1 MFFWANIIIPLLPY
15 HFCGL
20 MAKKRILV
28 LAVDR
33 DNDLY
38 EKVKIPGPVVGKEA
52 NIEAATKLALK
63 DPEETDSNTMFEAVR
78 VYDSVSKE
86 SNAEVVTLTGDKSLG
101 YFADRE
107 IAKQLDL
114 VLRNFH
120 ADSCILVSDGASDEQ
135 VIPIVQSRVKID
147 SVRVVVMKQAKE
159 LEKTYFVLLEKLKEP
174 HYARIIFGIP
184 AFLIL
189 TFVISEILGY
199 GWKLAGIAV
208 GLGLL
213 AFAFGLEEAII
224 RSFTGFRLSVEKVS
238 FILYL
243 SALPLL
249 LISLALGYQEFLT
262 RLNETPEML
271 KLGAYVL
278 LRMLLL
284 LPWAVSLILLGRIID
299 LLHEK
304 RKYAVVRYGLYGVAT
319 FILWAVFTVACQW
332 ILAKV
337 YFSDFVT
344 VLVVGTAVAF
354 LSLKVMERIKIDL
367 VASMK
372 LENKEVL
379 TELGAYI
386 GKIVGVDRRK
396 SLIVVQTPFGQRI
409 DFDFDRISELG
420 DRVLIK

>member
-1 MFFWANIIIPLLPY
+1 
-15 HFCGL
+15 

-38 EKVKIPGPVVGKEA
+38 EKVKIAGPVIGREA

-63 DPEETDSNTMFEAVR
+63 DPEETDSNTIFEAVR
-78 VYDSVSKE
+78 VYESVSKE
-86 SNAEVVTLTGDKSLG
+86 NSAEVVTLTGDRALG

-107 IAKQLDL
+107 IAKQLDS
-114 VLRNFH
+114 VLRRFR
-120 ADSCILVSDGASDEQ
+120 ADSCVLVSDGASDEQ

-147 SVRVVVMKQAKE
+147 SVKLVVMKQAKE

-174 HYARIIFGIP
+174 HYAKIVFGIP
-184 AFLIL
+184 ALLIL
-189 TFVISEILGY
+189 TFVVSELLGY
-199 GWKLAGIAV
+199 GWKLAGVVI
-208 GLGLL
+208 GLSLL
-213 AFAFGLEEAII
+213 AFAFGLEETII
-224 RSFTGFRLSVEKVS
+224 RSFSGFRFSAEKVS

-262 RLNETPEML
+262 RVNETPEML
-271 KLGAYVL
+271 KLAAYVL

-284 LPWAVSLILLGRIID
+284 LPWAALLIMLGRILD

-304 RKYAVVRYGLYGVAT
+304 KKYAVVKYGLYGTAT

-337 YFSDFVT
+337 YFSDFVFT
-344 VLVVGTAVAF
+344 LIAGTIVAF
-354 LSLKVMERIKIDL
+354 LSLKIMERIKVDL
-367 VASMK
+367 LASMK
-372 LENKEVL
+372 LENKEAL
-379 TELGAYI
+379 SELGAYI
-386 GKIVGVDRRK
+386 GKIVGVDRKK
-396 SLIVVQTPFGQRI
+396 SLIIVQTPFGQRI
-409 DFDFDRISELG
+409 DFDFERISEVG

>member
-1 MFFWANIIIPLLPY
+1 
-15 HFCGL
+15 
-20 MAKKRILV
+20 MAKKRVLV

-38 EKVKIPGPVVGKEA
+38 EKVKITGPVIGKEA

-63 DPEETDSNTMFEAVR
+63 DPEETDSNTIFEAVR
-78 VYDSVSKE
+78 VYDSISKE
-86 SNAEVVTLTGDKSLG
+86 SNAEIVTLTGDKSLG

-107 IAKQLDL
+107 IAKQLDS
-114 VLRNFH
+114 VLRSFH
-120 ADSCILVSDGASDEQ
+120 ADSCIFVSDGASDEQ
-135 VIPIVQSRVKID
+135 IIPVIQSRVKID
-147 SVRVVVMKQAKE
+147 SVRLVVMKQAKE

-184 AFLIL
+184 ALLIL
-189 TFVISEILGY
+189 TFVISEALGY
-199 GWKLAGIAV
+199 GWKLAGIVV

-213 AFAFGLEEAII
+213 AFAFGLEETIV
-224 RSFTGFRLSVEKVS
+224 RSFSGLRFSVEKIS

-243 SALPLL
+243 SALPLT
-249 LISLALGYQEFLT
+249 LISFALGYQEFLT

-284 LPWAVSLILLGRIID
+284 LPWAVSLILVGRIID

-304 RKYAVVRYGLYGVAT
+304 RKYAVVKYGLYGVAT

-332 ILAKV
+332 ILARV

-344 VLVVGTAVAF
+344 VLIFGTVIAF
-354 LSLKVMERIKIDL
+354 LSLKIMERIKIDL

-372 LENKEVL
+372 LENREVL

-386 GKIVGVDRRK
+386 GKIVGVDRKR
-396 SLIVVQTPFGQRI
+396 SLIVVQTPFGHRI